1 MLEDSVSPKKYEG
14 SWADPIPRAGKAR
27 HDPQDWGV
35 GALRM
40 ASPHMLG
47 SSSDPPPLTFPP
59 HAWLVPCVGLLA
71 LRGIRPWP
79 VRRTGASH
87 THSHTC
93 LHTFTCV
100 YTLAHTCMCPLLP
113 RK

>member
-40 ASPHMLG
+40 AL
-47 SSSDPPPLTFPP
+47 
-59 HAWLVPCVGLLA
+59 
-71 LRGIRPWP
+71 
-79 VRRTGASH
+79 
-87 THSHTC
+87 
-93 LHTFTCV
+93 
-100 YTLAHTCMCPLLP
+100 
-113 RK
+113 